1 MPVTA
6 AGAGP
11 ASISCL
17 LSGST
22 RRFSPSND
30 REPSRTR
37 SPASPNTTSSRVSMP
52 ATRTIT
58 PPVQRASTVPSA
70 CRKRHILMRSIPRV
84 SRTGAGN
91 HDSSAPV
98 STSTDSSVRHSLGRA
113 GFASSRPTRNV
124 PISSCILPP
133 SSSPSST
140 MGTQAVSIARAAL
153 LGAGLL
159 LSVWLAPLEAQRAS
173 GVAPAW
179 TRGAVCYEVFVRS
192 FYDSNGD
199 GIGDLNG
206 LIEKLDYIAQ
216 LGASCVWLMP
226 VAASPSYHGYD
237 VSDYYKVEPAYGTN
251 DDFKRLVKQAHRRG
265 IVVLVDMVLNHSS
278 SEHPYFQAAL
288 HDTTSPY
295 RAWYRFAPQPLGK
308 GPWGGEAW
316 HRSPLRDEYYYGV
329 FWSGMP
335 DLNYETPAVREEANK
350 IATFWLREMD
360 VDGFRLDAVPYVVEE
375 GSCLAGCTGTHAF
388 LHEYAA
394 HVRSVRP
401 NAYTVC
407 EVWAGIAAMLPYY
420 PDQLTSYF
428 GFELSDSLLST
439 VRTGAAA
446 GLLTGFLR
454 LQDTLPAYRWSPFL
468 TNHDQTRTLTVL
480 GGDVARA
487 RLAATLLLTLP
498 GLPFIYYGEEIGM
511 TGDKPDPRLRTPM
524 QWSPRPG
531 AGFTS
536 GKPWEALQP
545 DSLTTNVAVEDRD
558 PKSLL
563 NLYRQLLHLRR
574 QNQALATGK
583 LIALSTSSGQVAG
596 YLRRAGD
603 HVVLVV
609 ANLGGSAV
617 SGVAIGS
624 AEGDLPRGTYTSR
637 NLLGGSQGAT
647 LQVGADGR
655 IREYVPAAAI
665 GSRESLVLEL
675 RRAGR

>member
-153 LGAGLL
+153 LGAA
-159 LSVWLAPLEAQRAS
+159 LAVCVVPSAAS
-173 GVAPAW
+173 QGGAPAW

-216 LGASCVWLMP
+216 LGASCIWLMP

-237 VSDYYKVEPAYGTN
+237 VSDYYKIEPAYGTN

-288 HDTTSPY
+288 RDTTSPY
-295 RAWYRFAPQPLGK
+295 RAWYRFARMAPGK
-308 GPWGGEAW
+308 DW
-316 HRSPLRDEYYYGV
+316 HRSPFRDEYYYGF

-335 DLNYETPAVREEANK
+335 DLNYQTPAVREEAK
-350 IATFWLREMD
+350 RIATFWLRDMD
-360 VDGFRLDAVPYVVEE
+360 VDGFRLDAIPYLVEE
-375 GSCLAGCTGTHAF
+375 GACLIGCPGTHAF

-394 HVRSVRP
+394 HIDSVKP
-401 NAYTVC
+401 GAYTVG
-407 EVWAGIAAMLPYY
+407 EAWGSIDQMLPYY
-420 PDQLTSYF
+420 PDQLTAYF
-428 GFELSDSLLST
+428 GFELSDSLLSA
-439 VRTGAAA
+439 VRSGSAA
-446 GLLTGFLR
+446 GLLGGFLR
-454 LQDTLPAYRWSPFL
+454 LQDTLPAYRWAPFL
-468 TNHDQTRTLTVL
+468 TNHDQTRAMTQLK
-480 GGDVARA
+480 GDVARA
-487 RLAATLLLTLP
+487 RLAATPLL
-498 GLPFIYYGEEIGM
+498 
-511 TGDKPDPRLRTPM
+511 
-524 QWSPRPG
+524 
-531 AGFTS
+531 
-536 GKPWEALQP
+536 
-545 DSLTTNVAVEDRD
+545 
-558 PKSLL
+558 
-563 NLYRQLLHLRR
+563 
-574 QNQALATGK
+574 
-583 LIALSTSSGQVAG
+583 
-596 YLRRAGD
+596 
-603 HVVLVV
+603 
-609 ANLGGSAV
+609 
-617 SGVAIGS
+617 
-624 AEGDLPRGTYTSR
+624 
-637 NLLGGSQGAT
+637 
-647 LQVGADGR
+647 
-655 IREYVPAAAI
+655 
-665 GSRESLVLEL
+665 
-675 RRAGR
+675 

>member
-1 MPVTA
+1 MPITA

-70 CRKRHILMRSIPRV
+70 CRKRHILMRSIPRD

-140 MGTQAVSIARAAL
+140 TTPQPVSISRAAL
-153 LGAGLL
+153 VGPVLL
-159 LSVWLAPLEAQRAS
+159 ACVWLAPLEAQRAA
-173 GVAPAW
+173 VAAAW

-192 FYDSNGD
+192 FYDSDGD

-206 LIEKLDYIAQ
+206 LMRKLDYINR
-216 LGASCVWLMP
+216 LGASCIWLMP

-237 VSDYYKVEPAYGTN
+237 VSDYYRVEPAYGSN
-251 DDFKRLVKQAHRRG
+251 DDFKRLVVEAHRRG

-288 HDTTSPY
+288 RDTTSPY
-295 RAWYRFAPQPLGK
+295 RTWYRFSPTPLGK

-316 HRSPLRDEYYYGV
+316 HRSPVRDEYYYGV

-335 DLNYETPAVREEANK
+335 DLNYQTPAVREEANK
-350 IATFWLREMD
+350 IATFWLREMG

-375 GSCLAGCTGTHAF
+375 GTCLAGCPGTHA
-388 LHEYAA
+388 LLREYAA
-394 HVRSVRP
+394 HLRGVKP
-401 NAYTVC
+401 DAYTVG
-407 EVWAGIAAMLPYY
+407 EVWANIATMLPYY
-420 PDQLTSYF
+420 PDQLTAYF
-428 GFELSDSLLST
+428 AFELSDSLLSA
-439 VRTGAAA
+439 VRTGSAA

-454 LQDTLPAYRWSPFL
+454 LEDTLPAYRWSPFL
-468 TNHDQTRTLTVL
+468 TNHDQTRTLTAL

-511 TGDKPDPRLRTPM
+511 TGDKPDERLRTPM
-524 QWSPRPG
+524 QWSPRSG
-531 AGFTS
+531 VGFTT
-536 GKPWEALQP
+536 GKPWEAPQA
-545 DSLTTNVAVEDRD
+545 DSLTTNVAVENRD

-563 NLYRQLLHLRR
+563 NLYRQLIHLRR
-574 QNQALATGK
+574 QNEALAAGE
-583 LIALSTSSGQVAG
+583 LVPLSTTSAQVAA
-596 YLRRAGD
+596 YLRRTSRRA
-603 HVVLVV
+603 VLVV
-609 ANLGGSAV
+609 ANLGGAAV
-617 SGVAIGS
+617 SAVAIGS
-624 AEGDLPRGTYTSR
+624 ANGALPPGAYSPR
-637 NLLGGSQGAT
+637 NLLGGPNGTT
-647 LQVGADGR
+647 LRVGDGR

-665 GSRESLVLEL
+665 APRESLVLDLE
-675 RRAGR
+675 RR

>member
-11 ASISCL
+11 VSISCL

-113 GFASSRPTRNV
+113 GFASSRPTQNA

-159 LSVWLAPLEAQRAS
+159 LSAWLAPLEAQRAS

-216 LGASCVWLMP
+216 LGASCIWLMP

-237 VSDYYKVEPAYGTN
+237 VSDYYKVAPAYGTN
-251 DDFKRLVKQAHRRG
+251 DDFKRLVAAAHRRG
-265 IVVLVDMVLNHSS
+265 IKVLVDMVLNHSS
-278 SEHPYFQAAL
+278 SEHPFFQAAL

-295 RAWYRFAPQPLGK
+295 RAWYRFAPTARGK
-308 GPWGGEAW
+308 DW
-316 HRSPLRDEYYYGV
+316 HHSPVRDEYYYAL

-335 DLNYETPAVREEANK
+335 DLNYETPAVREEAKK
-350 IATFWLREMD
+350 IATFWLRDMG
-360 VDGFRLDAVPYVVEE
+360 VDGFRLDAVPYLVEQ
-375 GSCLAGCTGTHAF
+375 GDCVSGCPGTHAF
-388 LHEYAA
+388 LHEYAQ
-394 HVRSVRP
+394 HVDSVKP
-401 NAYTVC
+401 GAYTVG
-407 EVWAGIAAMLPYY
+407 EAWGSIDQMLPYY

-428 GFELSDSLLST
+428 GFELADSLIAA
-439 VRTGAAA
+439 VRSGSAA
-446 GLLTGFLR
+446 GLLTGYLR
-454 LQDTLPAYRWSPFL
+454 LQDTLPAHRWAPFL
-468 TNHDQTRTLTVL
+468 SNHDQTRTLTQL
-480 GGDVARA
+480 RGDVARA

-498 GLPFIYYGEEIGM
+498 GRPFIYYGEEIGM

-524 QWSPRPG
+524 QWSAGPG
-531 AGFTS
+531 LGFTS
-536 GKPWEALQP
+536 GTPWEAPQP
-545 DSLTTNVAVEDRD
+545 DSFTTTVAAEDAD
-558 PKSLL
+558 SGSLL
-563 NLYRQLLHLRR
+563 NLYRRLMHLRK
-574 QNQALATGK
+574 QNEALATGR
-583 LIALSTSSGQVAG
+583 LLPLTATSPHVAA
-596 YLRRAGD
+596 YLRRTD
-603 HVVLVV
+603 KDVVLVV
-609 ANLGGSAV
+609 ANLADMPATRIAV
-617 SGVAIGS
+617 SS
-624 AEGDLPRGTYTSR
+624 AAGALPAGRYTVR
-637 NLLGGSQGAT
+637 NLVGGGGPNSTA
-647 LQVGADGR
+647 LAVGADGQVKG
-655 IREYVPAAAI
+655 YVPMRGSI
-665 GSRESLVLEL
+665 GPQRSVILEL
-675 RRAGR
+675 NRR

>member
-199 GIGDLNG
+199 GIGELNG
-206 LIEKLDYIAQ
+206 LIQKLDYIDQ

-237 VSDYYKVEPAYGTN
+237 VSDYYRVEPAYGTN
-251 DDFKRLVKQAHRRG
+251 DDFKRLVAAAHRRG

-288 HDTTSPY
+288 HDTASPY
-295 RAWYRFAPQPLGK
+295 RAWYRFSPAPLGK
-308 GPWGGEAW
+308 GPHGGDDW
-316 HRSPLRDEYYYGV
+316 HRSPVRDEYYYGV

-335 DLNYETPAVREEANK
+335 DLNYQTPAVRDVAKK
-350 IATFWLREMD
+350 IATFWLRD
-360 VDGFRLDAVPYVVEE
+360 LGVDGFRLDAVPYLVEE
-375 GSCLAGCTGTHAF
+375 GTCLMGCPGTHAF

-394 HVRSVRP
+394 HIDSVKP
-401 NAYTVC
+401 GAYTVG
-407 EVWAGIAAMLPYY
+407 EAWGDITAMLPYY

-428 GFELSDSLLST
+428 GFELADSLLSA
-439 VRTGAAA
+439 VRTGSAA
-446 GLLTGFLR
+446 GLLTGFVR

-468 TNHDQTRTLTVL
+468 SNHDQTRTMTVL
-480 GGDVARA
+480 GGDVMRA

-524 QWSPRPG
+524 QWSARPG
-531 AGFTS
+531 LGFTS
-536 GKPWEALQP
+536 GTPWESAQP
-545 DSLTTNVAVEDRD
+545 DSLTTTVAAQDAD
-558 PKSLL
+558 PGSLL
-563 NLYRQLLHLRR
+563 NLYRRLIHLRR
-574 QNQALATGK
+574 ENEALAVGK
-583 LIALSTSSGQVAG
+583 LVPLSATSSQVVA
-596 YLRRAGD
+596 YLRRAGN
-603 HVVLVV
+603 HAVLVV
-609 ANLGGSAV
+609 ANLGATAV
-617 SGVAIGS
+617 SRVSIGS
-624 AEGDLPRGTYTSR
+624 VAGVLPAGRYTPR
-637 NLLGGSQGAT
+637 NLLGGPNGRS
-647 LQVGADGR
+647 LQVDAYGR
-655 IREYVPAAAI
+655 IREYVPVATI
-665 GSRESLVLEL
+665 GPRESLVLDL
-675 RRAGR
+675 RE

>member
-17 LSGST
+17 LG
-22 RRFSPSND
+22 RAAQGLSPPNY
-30 REPSRTR
+30 REPREPR
-37 SPASPNTTSSRVSMP
+37 SPAYPTPTSSRVSMP
-52 ATRTIT
+52 APRTIT

-216 LGASCVWLMP
+216 LGASCIWLMP

-237 VSDYYKVEPAYGTN
+237 VSDYYKIEPAYGTN

-316 HRSPLRDEYYYGV
+316 HRSPVRDEYYYGV
-329 FWSGMP
+329 F
-335 DLNYETPAVREEANK
+335 
-350 IATFWLREMD
+350 
-360 VDGFRLDAVPYVVEE
+360 
-375 GSCLAGCTGTHAF
+375 C
-388 LHEYAA
+388 
-394 HVRSVRP
+394 
-401 NAYTVC
+401 
-407 EVWAGIAAMLPYY
+407 
-420 PDQLTSYF
+420 
-428 GFELSDSLLST
+428 
-439 VRTGAAA
+439 
-446 GLLTGFLR
+446 
-454 LQDTLPAYRWSPFL
+454 
-468 TNHDQTRTLTVL
+468 
-480 GGDVARA
+480 
-487 RLAATLLLTLP
+487 
-498 GLPFIYYGEEIGM
+498 
-511 TGDKPDPRLRTPM
+511 
-524 QWSPRPG
+524 
-531 AGFTS
+531 
-536 GKPWEALQP
+536 
-545 DSLTTNVAVEDRD
+545 
-558 PKSLL
+558 
-563 NLYRQLLHLRR
+563 
-574 QNQALATGK
+574 
-583 LIALSTSSGQVAG
+583 
-596 YLRRAGD
+596 
-603 HVVLVV
+603 
-609 ANLGGSAV
+609 
-617 SGVAIGS
+617 
-624 AEGDLPRGTYTSR
+624 
-637 NLLGGSQGAT
+637 
-647 LQVGADGR
+647 
-655 IREYVPAAAI
+655 
-665 GSRESLVLEL
+665 
-675 RRAGR
+675 

>member
-70 CRKRHILMRSIPRV
+70 WRKRHILMRSIPRV

-316 HRSPLRDEYYYGV
+316 HRSPVRDEYYYGV

-335 DLNYETPAVREEANK
+335 DLNYETPPCGRRRTRSPPSGCARWTWTASGSTPCPTSSRKEAASPGVPVPTPFCMSTPPTFAASGRTRTRSARCGPASPRCCRITPTSSRHTSASSCPIRSCRRSAPVRRQGCSPASS
-350 IATFWLREMD
+350 
-360 VDGFRLDAVPYVVEE
+360 GFRIR
-375 GSCLAGCTGTHAF
+375 C
-388 LHEYAA
+388 
-394 HVRSVRP
+394 R
-401 NAYTVC
+401 
-407 EVWAGIAAMLPYY
+407 
-420 PDQLTSYF
+420 
-428 GFELSDSLLST
+428 
-439 VRTGAAA
+439 RT
-446 GLLTGFLR
+446 
-454 LQDTLPAYRWSPFL
+454 
-468 TNHDQTRTLTVL
+468 
-480 GGDVARA
+480 
-487 RLAATLLLTLP
+487 
-498 GLPFIYYGEEIGM
+498 
-511 TGDKPDPRLRTPM
+511 
-524 QWSPRPG
+524 
-531 AGFTS
+531 
-536 GKPWEALQP
+536 
-545 DSLTTNVAVEDRD
+545 
-558 PKSLL
+558 
-563 NLYRQLLHLRR
+563 
-574 QNQALATGK
+574 
-583 LIALSTSSGQVAG
+583 
-596 YLRRAGD
+596 
-603 HVVLVV
+603 
-609 ANLGGSAV
+609 
-617 SGVAIGS
+617 
-624 AEGDLPRGTYTSR
+624 
-637 NLLGGSQGAT
+637 
-647 LQVGADGR
+647 
-655 IREYVPAAAI
+655 
-665 GSRESLVLEL
+665 
-675 RRAGR
+675 AGRRS